1 MDSWCEILFLT
12 NNHRKLA
19 PTFKTVG
26 VLHFSAGI
34 LDDASDFEWFLTN
47 KIQIYHKLK
56 CSFGSAAG
64 YNNVIG
70 ENFTSSC

>member
-1 MDSWCEILFLT
+1 
-12 NNHRKLA
+12 
-19 PTFKTVG
+19 FKTVG
-26 VLHFSAGI
+26 VLHFSADI
-34 LDDASDFEWFLTN
+34 LGDASDFEWFFTD
-47 KIQIYHKLK
+47 KIVIYHKLK